1 MNRRPLEWVKYHM
14 AKMGRL
20 LATRLHM
27 DWPAH
32 GAASILF
39 HEYLVTGEPLPDDD
53 QQLAILAG
61 GDLQSWRTVSD
72 RVRSLFYRKDG
83 KLHQRELDEMLAEA
97 EDYLVMRRNFGRQ
110 GGLAKAEGEKVVR
123 MQRRESGAS

>member
-1 MNRRPLEWVKYHM
+1 MSKRPLEWVKYHM

-27 DWPAH
+27 DWAAH

-53 QQLAILAG
+53 QQLALLAG
-61 GDLQSWRTVSD
+61 ADLAAWRTVSD

-97 EDYLVMRRNFGRQ
+97 EDYLTMKRVRGHQ
-110 GGLAKAEGEKVVR
+110 GGLATAKGKVVP
-123 MQRRESGAS
+123 MRRHEDEAS